1 MCTPAQTPG
10 YTECIPA
17 RAAGWVLFVRH
28 LHSVLPVSLVLANVL
43 KIIIFKKDS
52 HEEPPPPGSDAASS
66 TYQTTVVKEEAVG
79 DDPLSVCS
87 DVDPLS
93 TKSENVAQMVL
104 NDVVNNLPLAP
115 AEAGVAPA
123 PALLTVNE
131 QGGKLFFGRT
141 KIAHSFN

>member
-93 TKSENVAQMVL
+93 TKPDTVAQMVL
-104 NDVVNNLPLAP
+104 DDLLYDMPLRAK
-115 AEAGVAPA
+115 AAVAPA
-123 PALLTVNE
+123 PDLLTVNE
-131 QGGKLFFGRT
+131 DGGKLFFGRT